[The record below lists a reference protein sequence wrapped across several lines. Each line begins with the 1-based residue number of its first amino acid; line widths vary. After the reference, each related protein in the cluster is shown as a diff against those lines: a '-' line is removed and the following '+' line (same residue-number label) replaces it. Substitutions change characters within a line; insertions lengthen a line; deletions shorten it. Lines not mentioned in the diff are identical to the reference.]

1 VLTNLINILI
11 SGVAFGILLFLMAG
25 GLSIT
30 LGLMNFANMAH
41 GSFAMLGG
49 YVAVTGMQ
57 KLGWPFLLALPA
69 AALAAGVLGYLLE
82 RLLFR
87 RLYGASDLEQVLLTI
102 GVVFVSIAAATF
114 FWGAAQQPVRLP
126 AWLNQQIQFGP
137 FDINSYRLF
146 TIAMGG
152 ALTIALI
159 LAVNYTNF
167 GAKIRAGVDN
177 RRMTASC
184 GINIDRLFSL
194 SFGIGS
200 AIAGLG
206 GALSIQLVGLDPQF
220 PLRYLVLMLLVVV
233 VGGLGSIPG
242 TLVAA
247 LVLGIGEVLGKYYV
261 PEATSFIIY
270 AIPVAV
276 LLAKPAGL
284 FGRA

>member
-1 VLTNLINILI
+1 MFTNLLNIFV
-11 SGVAFGILLFLMAG
+11 SGVAFGVLLFLMAG

-41 GSFAMLGG
+41 GSFAMAGG
-49 YVAVTGMQ
+49 YATVTLMQ
-57 KLGWPFLLALPA
+57 RLDWPFFLTLPA
-69 AALAAGVLGYLLE
+69 AALIAGLLGYVFE

-87 RLYGASDLEQVLLTI
+87 RLYRSSDLEQALLTI
-102 GVVFVSIAAATF
+102 GLVFISVACATF
-114 FWGAAQQPVRLP
+114 FWGPAQQPIRVP
-126 AWLNQQIQFGP
+126 AYLNYQIQFGP

-146 TIAMGG
+146 TIVVGG
-152 ALTIALI
+152 ALTVALI

-184 GINIDRLFSL
+184 GIDVDHLFSI
-194 SFGIGS
+194 SFALGS
-200 AIAGLG
+200 ALAGLG

-233 VGGLGSIPG
+233 VGGLGSIQG
-242 TLVAA
+242 TLIAA
-247 LVLGIGEVLGKYYV
+247 LVLGIGEVVGKYYV
-261 PEATSFIIY
+261 PEAASFIIY
-270 AIPVAV
+270 AIPVAI
-276 LLAKPAGL
+276 LLMKPAGL